1 MSSTGAGYDLSP
13 TTFSPDGRIFQVEY
27 ASKAVENSSTALGVR
42 CADGVVM
49 AVEKLL
55 MSKLLVPGSNRR
67 LQTIDKCA
75 GIAITGLVADGRQL
89 VNRARSE
96 CSGWLDAYNYH
107 MPPDVL
113 CNHLSEYVHYFTL
126 HGSLRPFG
134 AACILA
140 SYDEVGARAQR
151 CSPRHRPTHV
161 FCVRARPDAGAED
174 PPAAHDRAVG
184 SLLRAC
190 FCAVGLQCA
199 VNPQRARMLSSHAEI

>member
-1 MSSTGAGYDLSP
+1 
-13 TTFSPDGRIFQVEY
+13 
-27 ASKAVENSSTALGVR
+27 
-42 CADGVVM
+42 M

-67 LQTIDKCA
+67 LQTIDKSA

-140 SYDEVGARAQR
+140 SYDEVGARVQR
-151 CSPRHRPTHV
+151 CSPRSRPTHV
-161 FCVRARPDAGAED
+161 FCARARPPTQELKTHQLHMIEPSGLSF
-174 PPAAHDRAVG
+174 V
-184 SLLRAC
+184 RAC
-190 FCAVGLQCA
+190 CINVPPGISLTTPSHDISANASRRDILV
-199 VNPQRARMLSSHAEI
+199 VPSAREGSRPKLRSRS